1 MEPIDGHSV
10 YVKWDPP
17 IKNPHTVVM
26 YRVFWRQVGSR
37 TPLKNDTKE
46 TRLKITGLKEGVTY
60 ECVVKAGNHI
70 GTSTLTEPI
79 KFTTKD
85 KYVTSASS
93 IGQLLLQALLKQVA
107 LNVLIPR

>member
-10 YVKWDPP
+10 FIKWDPP
-17 IKNPHTVVM
+17 VKNPHTVVM

-37 TPLKNDTKE
+37 VPLKNDTKE

-79 KFTTKD
+79 KFTTGD
-85 KYVTSASS
+85 KYVTSSSS
-93 IGQLLLQALLKQVA
+93 IGSLL
-107 LNVLIPR
+107 